1 MLFSI
6 MGFVDSVGGLSRIIS
21 LSSSMHRVVNNLL
34 ERLSNQVSFAI
45 TASGRCCL
53 QNTMELLQMLSKRG
67 NGYNMATTVS
77 LVLADGTVHL
87 VGGMLYVP
95 CINLSIGSKEQE
107 KGKGKEKSLLV
118 VLTCVVAR
126 VSASPMS
133 P

>member
-1 MLFSI
+1 
-6 MGFVDSVGGLSRIIS
+6 
-21 LSSSMHRVVNNLL
+21 
-34 ERLSNQVSFAI
+34 
-45 TASGRCCL
+45 
-53 QNTMELLQMLSKRG
+53 MELLQMLSKRG